1 MTKDKLDNLLTQHF
15 SAAKDADAASIGRVT
30 QRLAAP
36 LPRQKHRLFAEW
48 QAIVLDWQLTPAWP
62 RVTALAACAV
72 FGLFVGLSGID
83 SSFGRFNS
91 PVFTP
96 SAGDFTSSVFE
107 P

>member
-1 MTKDKLDNLLTQHF
+1 MTEHKLDSLLTQHF
-15 SAAKDADAASIGRVT
+15 TAAKDGDAASIGRVT

-48 QAIVLDWQLTPAWP
+48 QAVVFDWQFAPAWP

-83 SSFGRFNS
+83 HGFGRFNS
-91 PVFTP
+91 PLFTP